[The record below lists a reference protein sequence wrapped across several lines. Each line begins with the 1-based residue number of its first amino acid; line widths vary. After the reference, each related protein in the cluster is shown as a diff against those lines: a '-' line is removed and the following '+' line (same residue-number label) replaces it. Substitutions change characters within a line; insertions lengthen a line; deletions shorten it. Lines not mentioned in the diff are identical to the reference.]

1 MCKTFG
7 GMNMLTPT
15 RMITSIFCIVF
26 VGISAFAD
34 ATLKVRQTVGGQT
47 MENTTYIK
55 GKRERTE
62 QDFGG
67 MKMINIKQCDLKRT
81 IQLNPTTKMYIINSW
96 AQDESLPTTSVTS
109 STSTNAKN
117 GGSTTTVVRKGGTVT
132 VIISLRDTGE
142 RKQMFGF
149 TARHIIQT
157 IQMESSA
164 DACDGEKKMKM
175 ETDGWYIDTQF
186 AFDCGDDSQ
195 FRMPTT
201 NQQEFDEGCR
211 DRYEIKNSGAGRTG
225 FALYEKT
232 TMFDDSGKPP
242 FSSTKEV
249 LNLSYATLE
258 ASLFEAPTDYRVA
271 KSMQEMFT
279 GGAMFGGFNMVNLQ
293 SENNT
298 SNEDSSD
305 KPTDAGEK
313 TANLGDLRASSQA
326 GDKQSGV
333 IRVGLSGIKTGSVG
347 DGMNAQALAGAIQT
361 SLGEYFKGTGVEIVL
376 LEAKLSSAIEQE
388 ARNSNCDFV
397 LFAQVSHKRGG
408 GGFGGLRSIG
418 NVLGGA
424 VPYGGSVAGQV
435 AAETARV
442 TIWTAA
448 DAAASIK
455 AKDELTLD
463 VNLKKTDG
471 SAALTRQFKSKAKS
485 EGEDIIS
492 PIVEQATQAIV
503 DFVNK

>member
-1 MCKTFG
+1 
-7 GMNMLTPT
+7 MLTPT

-81 IQLNPTTKMYIINSW
+81 IQLNPTT
-96 AQDESLPTTSVTS
+96 
-109 STSTNAKN
+109 
-117 GGSTTTVVRKGGTVT
+117 
-132 VIISLRDTGE
+132 
-142 RKQMFGF
+142 
-149 TARHIIQT
+149 
-157 IQMESSA
+157 
-164 DACDGEKKMKM
+164 
-175 ETDGWYIDTQF
+175 F
-186 AFDCGDDSQ
+186 A
-195 FRMPTT
+195 
-201 NQQEFDEGCR
+201 
-211 DRYEIKNSGAGRTG
+211 
-225 FALYEKT
+225 
-232 TMFDDSGKPP
+232 DSGNPP

-258 ASLFEAPTDYRVA
+258 ASLFEAPADYRVA

-279 GGAMFGGFNMVNLQ
+279 GGTMFGGFNMANLP
-293 SENNT
+293 SGNNT
-298 SNEDSSD
+298 SNVDPSD

-313 TANLGDLRASSQA
+313 TTNLGDLRTSSQA

-388 ARNSNCDFV
+388 AKNSNFDFV

-503 DFVNK
+503 DFVSK